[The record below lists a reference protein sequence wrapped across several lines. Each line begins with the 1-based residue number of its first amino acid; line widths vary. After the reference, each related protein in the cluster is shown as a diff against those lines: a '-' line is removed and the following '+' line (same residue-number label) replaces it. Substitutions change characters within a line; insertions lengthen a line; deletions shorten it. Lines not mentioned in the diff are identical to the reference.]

1 MDLEYDLGRAPVTKY
16 LFATIAALLL
26 LTMGAFWALDHTKA
40 ALREKTLRIE
50 ELEASE
56 RSRKQTIKLLAELDT
71 QHTQERE
78 RANQTNAS
86 LRADVAAGNRRL
98 SILATSCS
106 VRATGTTTSV
116 DHAEARAELDPAAAE
131 RIVAIANDGDDA
143 IRALNAL
150 QDYVR
155 TACPVPK

>member
-1 MDLEYDLGRAPVTKY
+1 MTKY
-16 LFATIAALLL
+16 LLATIAALLL
-26 LTMGAFWALDHTKA
+26 ASLGAFWALDHTKA
-40 ALREKTLRIE
+40 ALKAKTLRIE

-86 LRADVAAGNRRL
+86 LRADVAAGKRRL
-98 SILATSCS
+98 SVLATSCAAAGS
-106 VRATGTTTSV
+106 AGATGL

-143 IRALNAL
+143 IRALSAL

-155 TACPVPK
+155 TACPAAK